1 MMFVPVIYPMSH
13 QAEIFAAAAH
23 AAINQRRKYNG
34 LPYIMHPRAV
44 TSILFHEGV
53 VKDEVLAA
61 AMLHDVLEDTAMTEE
76 DLRREFA
83 HFKACELMISYIV
96 GLTNFPRTYGH
107 RSERKAA
114 DRGRL
119 ALCSKEVHT
128 IKCADIIDNSKSIS
142 KLDPKFGLTYLRE
155 SLLTLKV
162 LDKACQRLHDRA
174 VKSCHDELNAIIGCP
189 EEEPDFDIGF
199 HRIIMELKG
208 TGRDYAIPMI
218 EAIKEK
224 SKNDQAY
231 RAYLYLWFT
240 KGGSSLLRD
249 ELCLP
254 FISADFVEE
263 MPSRD
268 RFPFHQMWTAIDTVW
283 YNLKKDLNNGILD
296 PQ

>member
-1 MMFVPVIYPMSH
+1 MMFAPEVYPMSY
-13 QAEIFAAAAH
+13 QAEIFAAGAH
-23 AAINQRRKYNG
+23 AAVNQRRKYNL
-34 LPYIMHPRAV
+34 LPYIIHPRAV
-44 TSILFHEGV
+44 TSVLFHEGV

-61 AMLHDVLEDTAMTEE
+61 ALLHDVLEDTGVKEE
-76 DLRREFA
+76 DLRREFGR
-83 HFKACELMISYIV
+83 FEACELMISYIV
-96 GLTNFPRTYGH
+96 GLTNVPRSYGN
-107 RSERKAA
+107 RAERKGA
-114 DRGRL
+114 DRERL
-119 ALCSKEVHT
+119 ASCPKEVHT
-128 IKCADIIDNSKSIS
+128 IKCADIIDNSKDIS

-174 VKSCHDELNAIIGCP
+174 VKSCHGELTAIIGYP

-231 RAYLYLWFT
+231 RADLYLWFT

-263 MPSRD
+263 MPNRD

-283 YNLKKDLNNGILD
+283 YNLKKDLSNGILD